1 MAQEAPAVVFG
12 SAGVA
17 AFSDEQLVEIFGI
30 LDKHHVKEIDTARL
44 YGPSESILG
53 KHGAPK
59 RYAIHTK
66 ALGFQP
72 GVMGKQGVLD
82 SIATSFQDL
91 GVEQV
96 RGFKMSRARRVLTSQ
111 VDIFYLHSP
120 DPATPIEETLSAIR
134 EIYAAGKFKRAR
146 LMSSQQQER
155 LYDIQTKANS
165 VRPSVFQ
172 GNYNA
177 VARHMESDLFPLLR
191 KLNISFYAY
200 SPIAG
205 GFLVKES
212 QQLRDQSIAGRFGAN
227 SQIGDM
233 YIKMYTKPSLL
244 EALDEWGVIAKDA
257 GVPKAALAYRWIAYH
272 SALKASCGDAIIIG
286 ASRPSQVEDTLSY
299 IEAGPLDAKIAER
312 ASGLWKQIEK
322 DAPIDNWNSHSILKV

>member
-91 GVEQV
+91 GVEQFGLSNF
-96 RGFKMSRARRVLTSQ
+96 R
-111 VDIFYLHSP
+111 P
-120 DPATPIEETLSAIR
+120 DAV
-134 EIYAAGKFKRAR
+134 
-146 LMSSQQQER
+146 QEV
-155 LYDIQTKANS
+155 YDIQTKANS

-272 SALKASCGDAIIIG
+272 SALKASRGDAIIIG

-322 DAPIDNWNSHSILKV
+322 DAPIDNWNSHSILKI